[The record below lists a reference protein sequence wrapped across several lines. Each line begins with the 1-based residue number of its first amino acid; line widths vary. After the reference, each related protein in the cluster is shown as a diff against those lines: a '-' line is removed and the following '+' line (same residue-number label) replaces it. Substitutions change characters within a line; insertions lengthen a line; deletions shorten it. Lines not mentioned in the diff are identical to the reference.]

1 MRHDATVGGM
11 PRLVDVLQTL
21 GASRQRDGAWSID
34 LSALQLASIF
44 GGDLEGVGAFSVQA
58 DSIAFKS
65 PAELAACG
73 TLWLPDVQDEDAL
86 CQSIAL
92 AIDDLK
98 QQTRASL
105 TTLRRLGF
113 KARIIAPD
121 PHARGTMQIDG
132 VSVGVL
138 IDSNGDLVVD
148 EVGGRAITSTQRRSL
163 MAPDEA
169 TPAEALQL
177 VGTMARLASVAD
189 EHSLSQEE
197 LDELQAALGDD
208 DLNLDDSDD
217 DAPVSSDEAEPTMA
231 GVPPP
236 MQSSGPPPLAIDDDD
251 DDNHGT
257 LKVAFSGKATV
268 RQGADAPPS
277 DAAHQASRSALLDEF
292 DDQEVA
298 PDDDDDDD
306 DDDNDDDG
314 IVLVGDNDDAD
325 LSPPT
330 AELRLTHKL
339 RGAAGPGAT
348 VTRPAFGTAGA
359 LPEANS
365 SLLRDHSAND
375 LGDDRHKGPAW
386 TAPPAFADVPGTA
399 GHDASFAS
407 TVTEINQGLRASLH
421 SAPVLPTAAKQR
433 SGQLRDGNAGLPRVD
448 DDFDIE
454 TTGTVSPNRVAAT
467 DDDFDDGKTKALVVD
482 EALLARLKAGDFAA
496 SGFQRELADHLPA
509 VALKDARHRDDGGG
523 MNVHFDDEDFELAS
537 TSVIDTADR
546 TISPS
551 QLAARHTSKKIGVG
565 PLGSSNNGSVSSQL
579 SEAYDFDDGTANLK
593 RPLSM
598 EPFEIAAKDDQQDH
612 QELQQLETRVM
623 ALETELAAVHKRILE
638 LRAAVEVTGS
648 QTATAR
654 NAVRLMEGLPP
665 ATAMP
670 EPPRVGE
677 SDDGST
683 EGFSAP
689 EPNIDVRD
697 VRGAEQNS
705 LLDELQDDHDNSDDF
720 SGVGIVMTN
729 DAAGDAANSEE
740 LDELGFAD
748 AIATDNRPAHEE
760 ELVSLATLQGALKE
774 MGVDL
779 NEVGET
785 QVAASAIPFQ
795 LNDDGGDVFGS
806 GSDHLS
812 SQLSERAVELSKEA
826 TRVRVSRPSSIALV
840 VEDERARVRLRK
852 HLVDRFSELLEAD
865 DANAA
870 LHLDGIRDVDAI
882 VFVRPRH
889 DDACAQGFSRL
900 GGLPHRPR
908 VLVISQDDAFDDVV
922 AVDLRLPLAQRA
934 SEVAQQ
940 ILDGLERLGLQLTP
954 IA

>member
-1 MRHDATVGGM
+1 MLM

-21 GASRQRDGAWSID
+21 GASRQRDGTWSID
-34 LSALQLASIF
+34 LAALQLGSLF
-44 GGDLEGVGAFSVQA
+44 GGDLEGVGAFSIQA
-58 DSIAFKS
+58 DSIVFKS

-73 TLWLPDVQDEDAL
+73 ALWLPDVQDDDAL

-113 KARIIAPD
+113 KARIVAPE
-121 PHARGTMQIDG
+121 PHARGAMQIDG

-138 IDSNGDLVVD
+138 IDSNGHLVVD

-177 VGTMARLASVAD
+177 VATMARLASVAD

-208 DLNLDDSDD
+208 DLDLDDSDD
-217 DAPVSSDEAEPTMA
+217 DAPLSSDEAEPTMA

-236 MQSSGPPPLAIDDDD
+236 MRSPGPPPLAIDDDED
-251 DDNHGT
+251 DDDQGT
-257 LKVAFSGKATV
+257 LEVVVTGKATV
-268 RQGADAPPS
+268 RHGADASPS
-277 DAAHQASRSALLDEF
+277 DAPHQAARSALLDEF

-298 PDDDDDDD
+298 PGDVAPDDDDDD
-306 DDDNDDDG
+306 
-314 IVLVGDNDDAD
+314 D

-339 RGAAGPGAT
+339 RGSADPGAT
-348 VTRPAFGTAGA
+348 VTRPAFGIAGA
-359 LPEANS
+359 VPEAHR
-365 SLLRDHSAND
+365 SLHRDPRADD
-375 LGDDRHKGPAW
+375 LGGDGDKARAW
-386 TAPPAFADVPGTA
+386 TMTPAFDDVPGTA

-407 TVTEINQGLRASLH
+407 TVTEINQGLRASPH
-421 SAPVLPTAAKQR
+421 PPPVFPTTAYQR
-433 SGQLRDGNAGLPRVD
+433 SGQLRGGNVGQPHVD

-454 TTGTVSPNRVAAT
+454 TTGTVSPNRVPAT

-496 SGFQRELADHLPA
+496 SGFQLESADPLPA

-523 MNVHFDDEDFELAS
+523 MNVHFDDDDFELAS
-537 TSVIDTADR
+537 TSVIGAGDKTM
-546 TISPS
+546 SPS
-551 QLAARHTSKKIGVG
+551 QLGARHTGHTIGVG
-565 PLGSSNNGSVSSQL
+565 PPGSSDDGSVSSQL
-579 SEAYDFDDGTANLK
+579 REAYDFDVGTANLK

-598 EPFEIAAKDDQQDH
+598 EPFEIAAKDDQHDH
-612 QELQQLETRVM
+612 QELQQLESRAI
-623 ALETELAAVHKRILE
+623 ALETELAAVHNRILV
-638 LRAAVEVTGS
+638 LRAALEVTGS
-648 QTATAR
+648 LTATAR
-654 NAVRLMEGLPP
+654 SAARPMVGLPP
-665 ATAMP
+665 ALPMP
-670 EPPRVGE
+670 EPPRVGD
-677 SDDGST
+677 SDDGSE
-683 EGFSAP
+683 EGGTAP
-689 EPNIDVRD
+689 EPDIDVHEM
-697 VRGAEQNS
+697 RGAEQNS
-705 LLDELQDDHDNSDDF
+705 LLDELHDDNDNSDDF
-720 SGVGIVMTN
+720 SGAGIVMTN
-729 DAAGDAANSEE
+729 DAVGDAADSE
-740 LDELGFAD
+740 DPDDIGFAE
-748 AIATDNRPAHEE
+748 AIEADDSPAHDE
-760 ELVSLATLQGALKE
+760 ELVSLAALQGALKE

-785 QVAASAIPFQ
+785 QVAASVMPFQ
-795 LNDDGGDVFGS
+795 LNDDGGDVFGNGS

-812 SQLSERAVELSKEA
+812 SQLSERAVEMSKEA

-870 LHLDGIRDVDAI
+870 LHLDGISDVDAI